1 MECLSSCLNANN
13 EMKGVI
19 KTIYDVRKGR
29 NYVKKNINGKI
40 RLVFPKI
47 SKAKMIF
54 IIKKCLQG
62 TRKKREYYEKKN
74 IKQGKGV

>member
-40 RLVFPKI
+40 RF
-47 SKAKMIF
+47 F
-54 IIKKCLQG
+54 IIC
-62 TRKKREYYEKKN
+62 EK
-74 IKQGKGV
+74 V